1 MMELPLFPL
10 DTVLFPGGPLHLH
23 IFEERYKLM
32 IGMCLQQRQPFGV
45 VLIRQGQEAQGPL
58 AEPYQV
64 GCAASII
71 NVQRLEQG
79 RMNIFALGTERF
91 RILSLDQTS
100 FPYLVG
106 TVDRFPIMNA
116 EPPNLIDNSERLRR
130 QVERF
135 IQSLMK
141 AGGGEFDLSQLPD
154 DPVLLAYTAATLLQ
168 IPSVEKQVLL
178 ESEHSDVLLERLSV
192 VYKREIA
199 LLQAVLEERGR
210 AQGSFSVN

>member
-1 MMELPLFPL
+1 MELPLFPL

>member
-1 MMELPLFPL
+1 
-10 DTVLFPGGPLHLH
+10 
-23 IFEERYKLM
+23 
-32 IGMCLQQRQPFGV
+32 
-45 VLIRQGQEAQGPL
+45 
-58 AEPYQV
+58 
-64 GCAASII
+64 
-71 NVQRLEQG
+71 
-79 RMNIFALGTERF
+79 
-91 RILSLDQTS
+91 
-100 FPYLVG
+100 VG